1 MKEFPD
7 RISPVELG
15 IIARFSTGLL
25 SITMSEH
32 VDATPGMDV
41 NTSLLFLTDFTGAK
55 SISLSSSSVTS
66 VHSRVINITLTE
78 AQRVGGDKNAPPMPP
93 MLKQGLGNVIGNVLS
108 LLTGHAPGGGKVYPF
123 PLECE
128 GELKHQCMSVLR
140 VCHQGEKCNLECM
153 AKNPPN
159 ISKACRAK
167 HPCALSAEKLC
178 EHVQDSIRSST
189 A

>member
-1 MKEFPD
+1 MGACTLPRTQPAFRD
-7 RISPVELG
+7 
-15 IIARFSTGLL
+15 
-25 SITMSEH
+25 SEPRE
-32 VDATPGMDV
+32 TRR
-41 NTSLLFLTDFTGAK
+41 SDFTMQRLCVC
-55 SISLSSSSVTS
+55 SILLAAAAVPFLQ
-66 VHSRVINITLTE
+66 VRGQPE
-78 AQRVGGDKNAPPMPP
+78 PPPPAPPVPP

-108 LLTGHAPGGGKVYPF
+108 LLTGHAPGGGTVYPF

-178 EHVQDSIRSST
+178 EHVQDLMHSST